1 MPFTVCS
8 YSISSCDAQISARAF
23 DLLAERLAA
32 RSTALDGSGSGGG
45 LILSIGIGICEDG
58 GGGGGGGGGGACTGG
73 GGIDGGGGGGGGGY
87 DRNIEQFSSAK
98 STQLRV
104 HVSERQKAQYDSP
117 FDVVVAA
124 VVVRKCLPNSHK
136 RWRR

>member
-1 MPFTVCS
+1 MANDVPFTVCS

-73 GGIDGGGGGGGGGY
+73 GGIDGGGGGGY
-87 DRNIEQFSSAK
+87 D
-98 STQLRV
+98 
-104 HVSERQKAQYDSP
+104 
-117 FDVVVAA
+117 
-124 VVVRKCLPNSHK
+124 
-136 RWRR
+136 